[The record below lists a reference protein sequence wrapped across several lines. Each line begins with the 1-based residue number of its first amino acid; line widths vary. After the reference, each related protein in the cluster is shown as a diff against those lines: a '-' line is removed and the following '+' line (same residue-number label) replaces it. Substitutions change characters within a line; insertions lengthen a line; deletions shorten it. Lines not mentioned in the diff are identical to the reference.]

1 MVARAPVACERVP
14 QSGCTETSWR
24 AQNVEIVQFVTRL

>member
-14 QSGCTETSWR
+14 QSAAARKRHGALKMLKLST
-24 AQNVEIVQFVTRL
+24 L